1 MCPKV
6 LFQPVKFSNNNIK
19 KKEAQMIEIKELSE
33 STGKILSHNEK
44 QQSNKTRTS
53 WKPASIV

>member
-53 WKPASIV
+53 

>member
-1 MCPKV
+1 
-6 LFQPVKFSNNNIK
+6 
-19 KKEAQMIEIKELSE
+19 MIEIKKLSE
-33 STGKILSHNEK
+33 STGKILSNNEK